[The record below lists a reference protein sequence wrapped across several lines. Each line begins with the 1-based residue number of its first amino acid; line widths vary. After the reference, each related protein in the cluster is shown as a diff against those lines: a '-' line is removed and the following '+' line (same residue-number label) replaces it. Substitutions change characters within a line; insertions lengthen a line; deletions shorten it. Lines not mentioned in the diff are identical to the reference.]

1 MNKTEFVAGMD
12 RLLALK
18 VESRLPTDKLIE
30 AYAQTL
36 AKMTAE
42 SWAYAVDLAMDTELT
57 LPAPAWFLAIDRSHS
72 EGSRRD
78 AQSIDRQATQ
88 DQLDADFSPEQVL
101 ENIKRLRLLVEGVEN
116 NVE

>member
-36 AKMTAE
+36 AKMTDE
-42 SWAYAVDLAMDTELT
+42 SWAYAVNLAMDTELT

-72 EGSRRD
+72 EGARRD

-88 DQLDADFSPEQVL
+88 NQLEADFPPEQIL
-101 ENIKRLRLLVEGVEN
+101 ENMRRLRSLVEGVKS